1 MAFLA
6 HNKARQT
13 VDSQRHLELVPAGSS
28 SEGDRYFEIRGERI
42 AGRFAAYIA
51 TPTANDAL
59 RQACDF
65 IWIVNS
71 VSCPPEQR
79 STFKEVIVEALL
91 AYKFAHGYPQDQ
103 SAGVMFADDPNAA
116 THRHP

>member
-1 MAFLA
+1 MAFSA
-6 HNKARQT
+6 NNEARQT
-13 VDSQRHLELVPAGSS
+13 VDPQRHLELVPSGGSS
-28 SEGDRYFEIRGERI
+28 DGDRYFEIRGEQI

-59 RQACDF
+59 KQTCDF

-103 SAGVMFADDPNAA
+103 SAGVIFGDDPNATA
-116 THRHP
+116 YRHP